1 MIYHAIQEDQLILAS
16 DIKYEGV
23 NGLIRGLLTKN
34 PMKRIRTFEKYKSMS
49 IFEDFNYE
57 LLYKKEMKSPLKV
70 VPVVNDKKE
79 EIKNHEVQ
87 FNQFIQNNIFYSSND
102 LSEINNDNTTD
113 FLTDF

>member
-1 MIYHAIQEDQLILAS
+1 
-16 DIKYEGV
+16 
-23 NGLIRGLLTKN
+23 
-34 PMKRIRTFEKYKSMS
+34 MS

-57 LLYKKEMKSPLKV
+57 LLYKKEMVSPLKV

-79 EIKNHEVQ
+79 QIKNHEVQ
-87 FNQFIQNNIFYSSND
+87 FIQFIQNNIFYSSND